1 MFLYSKLSSL
11 KKPIRVGFIGC
22 GKFVSM
28 FLSQYNQLKKIEID
42 TIVDIK
48 TDQAKLNC
56 SKSGLSQDTIKKINF
71 FLTLFLLMVFIGQIR
86 FLKTL

>member
-11 KKPIRVGFIGC
+11 EKPIRVGFIGC

-48 TDQAKLNC
+48 TDQDRRIDNYQ
-56 SKSGLSQDTIKKINF
+56 LS
-71 FLTLFLLMVFIGQIR
+71 LVPG
-86 FLKTL
+86 

>member
-56 SKSGLSQDTIKKINF
+56 SKSGLSQGTIKKNKFCYI
-71 FLTLFLLMVFIGQIR
+71 LR
-86 FLKTL
+86 